1 MTCVDFRQIIKGI
14 ASLLNLDYS
23 SDLENQ
29 IVVQV
34 LALPNNQL
42 TQLFAQLSYELN
54 ADFNSLYNYFKTN
67 IAPRNN
73 TPTHKFKFTQH
84 RTQPEQQVLFNNQ
97 FSEALKTVLQNILNI
112 NVQFTS
118 NAHLCQCVN
127 DYFSTK
133 GQADFWVKMSKLI
146 TQKNERQL
154 REYYQKSFQRCMY
167 LESITEP
174 DKALLCKLI
183 DQMPESKPAAIADQF
198 TKIVGT
204 EKYFKRNVVMYV
216 VNRKQK

>member
-1 MTCVDFRQIIKGI
+1 MNNDCYIIQGI
-14 ASLLNLDYS
+14 ASLLNLNYQ
-23 SDLENQ
+23 SDSENQ

-34 LALPNNQL
+34 LALPSQLL
-42 TQLFAQLSYELN
+42 TQLFAQLSFELN
-54 ADFNSLYNYFKTN
+54 VEYNSLINYFNNN
-67 IAPRNN
+67 IAPKHK
-73 TPTHKFKFTQH
+73 TFAPKFKFTQH

-97 FSEALKTVLQNILNI
+97 FSDALKTVLQNILNI
-112 NVQFTS
+112 NIQFTS

-127 DYFSTK
+127 EYFSTK
-133 GQADFWVKMSKLI
+133 GQANFWVKMSKLI
-146 TQKNERQL
+146 PQKNERQL

-183 DQMPESKPAAIADQF
+183 DQMPQSKPAVIADQF
-198 TKIVGT
+198 TKMVGT

-216 VNRKQK
+216 VNRRQK